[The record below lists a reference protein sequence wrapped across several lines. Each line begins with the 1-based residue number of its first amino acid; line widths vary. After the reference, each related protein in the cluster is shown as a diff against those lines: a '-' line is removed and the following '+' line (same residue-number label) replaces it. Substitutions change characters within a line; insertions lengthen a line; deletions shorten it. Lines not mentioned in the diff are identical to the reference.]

1 MALPSGGSIL
11 WPGTD
16 TGCPWLRTA
25 HHTAVAR
32 PVLRARHWRCWRE
45 GDFRCWSACLRRII
59 RKAALVHD
67 YTYQNGSCASSWLW
81 LLVRPLACWCSYWL
95 QPRSSRCLERSRRGI
110 SCRWWLTEFFFFF
123 WFGWPLALV
132 ITAAV
137 AVPAFHFLRRRGWL
151 TAGRVLMIG
160 TVAGGIIIPLVWAA
174 LWGISDVTDPI
185 ELLKGC

>member
-1 MALPSGGSIL
+1 MRILVAVVTRSAVGLLVFVLVAAAILAVSGAL
-11 WPGTD
+11 
-16 TGCPWLRTA
+16 TA
-25 HHTAVAR
+25 
-32 PVLRARHWRCWRE
+32 
-45 GDFRCWSACLRRII
+45 GDFVPVVA
-59 RKAALVHD
+59 H
-67 YTYQNGSCASSWLW
+67 
-81 LLVRPLACWCSYWL
+81 
-95 QPRSSRCLERSRRGI
+95 GI
-110 SCRWWLTEFFFFF
+110 FFFF